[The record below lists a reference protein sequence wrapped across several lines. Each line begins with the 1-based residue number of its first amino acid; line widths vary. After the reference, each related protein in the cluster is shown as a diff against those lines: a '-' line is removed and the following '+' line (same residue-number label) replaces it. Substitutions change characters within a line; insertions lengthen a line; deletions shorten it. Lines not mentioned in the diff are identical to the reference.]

1 MNKTRWWI
9 RSALVIAGVIGIS
22 LSSGCQQESDST
34 SVQAPES
41 EAVEHRDIVGTE
53 EKRYSQFNE
62 EIVVR
67 DFFQDL
73 ENGVYLDIGCAW
85 PVKASTTY
93 YLEKHLGWTGI
104 GVDANAK
111 YGADWAKFRPASKFR
126 TYLVSDHSGSLD
138 KFYLLEAL
146 GSTQKNR
153 EFNDRVLQGYE
164 VEVPSITIND
174 LLERNGIEK
183 IDFLSMDIEE
193 SEPAALAGFDI
204 KRFSPRLVG
213 IEASPSIRESIL
225 EYFANNGYERIERYL
240 EHDAINW
247 YFKPID
253 SE

>member
-1 MNKTRWWI
+1 MNTIRWWI
-9 RSALVIAGVIGIS
+9 RAALVVAGVG
-22 LSSGCQQESDST
+22 LASGCQQESDST
-34 SVQAPES
+34 SPPTS
-41 EAVEHRDIVGTE
+41 EPKAAEHRDIVGTE
-53 EKRYSQFNE
+53 EKLYSQFNE

-73 ENGVYLDIGCAW
+73 ENGFYLDIGCAW
-85 PVKASTTY
+85 PEKSSTTY

-153 EFNDRVLQGYE
+153 VFNDRILHGKE
-164 VEVPSITIND
+164 VEVPSITIDD

-204 KRFSPRLVG
+204 KRFSPKLVC

-225 EYFANNGYERIERYL
+225 EYFADNDYERIEKYL
-240 EHDAINW
+240 EYDTVNW
-247 YFKPID
+247 YFKPIG